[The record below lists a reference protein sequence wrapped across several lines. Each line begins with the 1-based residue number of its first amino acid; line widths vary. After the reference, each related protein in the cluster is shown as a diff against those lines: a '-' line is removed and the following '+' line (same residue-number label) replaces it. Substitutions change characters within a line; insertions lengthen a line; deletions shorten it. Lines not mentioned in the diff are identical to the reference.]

1 MKQLNS
7 EQLQN
12 IIGGNRWTNA
22 YSAALGC
29 AVPGVKY
36 GKKLGGVW
44 GAVIGGVGG
53 AAVCAWRVM
62 FVKAN
67 LSN

>member
-36 GKKLGGVW
+36 GKNLVAYGV
-44 GAVIGGVGG
+44 
-53 AAVCAWRVM
+53 
-62 FVKAN
+62 
-67 LSN
+67 L

>member
-36 GKKLGGVW
+36 GKKLGGV
-44 GAVIGGVGG
+44 GG
-53 AAVCAWRVM
+53 AAVCGLAGSVR
-62 FVKAN
+62 KG
-67 LSN
+67 

>member
-22 YSAALGC
+22 YSAALVC

-53 AAVCAWRVM
+53 AAVCGSAGYVR
-62 FVKAN
+62 KG
-67 LSN
+67 